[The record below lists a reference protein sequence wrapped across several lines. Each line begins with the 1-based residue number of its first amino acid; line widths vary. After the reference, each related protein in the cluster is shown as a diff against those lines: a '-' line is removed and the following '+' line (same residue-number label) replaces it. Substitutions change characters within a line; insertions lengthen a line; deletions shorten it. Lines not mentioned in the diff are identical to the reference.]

1 MNRFS
6 VQRVQRLLL
15 VGSMAVLL
23 LNCCAGALAK
33 KLGNSTIHCR
43 SNSMK
48 FLSVFVLSL
57 VVFDSTRQKAGYHRI

>member
-33 KLGNSTIHCR
+33 KLGNSTIH
-43 SNSMK
+43 
-48 FLSVFVLSL
+48 LLE
-57 VVFDSTRQKAGYHRI
+57 

>member
-23 LNCCAGALAK
+23 LNCFAGALAK
-33 KLGNSTIHCR
+33 KLGNSTIH
-43 SNSMK
+43 
-48 FLSVFVLSL
+48 LLE
-57 VVFDSTRQKAGYHRI
+57 